1 MFKKATEEYQAWLN
15 PKAAAKGL
23 IPNPRAKTDG
33 FIQFEDIKESING
46 FARIVSYKAINGNPS
61 PENNELESVFEG
73 KFKNGLKEGYCRGI
87 SAINGSASAGF
98 HQNGI
103 PHGKWT
109 AYKYNGEFSH
119 PQGLYEGTTCTKN
132 IEIKTFEHAITKA
145 V

>member
-1 MFKKATEEYQAWLN
+1 M
-15 PKAAAKGL
+15 KGV

-46 FARIVSYKAINGNPS
+46 YARIISYKAINGNPS

-98 HQNGI
+98 HQNGL

-119 PQGLYEGTTCTKN
+119 PEGLYEGTSCTKN
-132 IEIKTFEHAITKA
+132 IGIKTFENAITKA
-145 V
+145 A